1 MKLFGLTNVSIED
14 KSDYRFEEL
23 NESKFIK
30 NVIDELRGILQ
41 GKFDDFEF
49 FIYSN
54 HRVNKRNPDSGT
66 DIMPPSGDYKSSK
79 KKILLYFS
87 DERGLDPSC
96 FSDKYFAVFKSYIG
110 MKAKAKNVFPLAL
123 GYVNAVPEFPNKPIN
138 KRKYN
143 VFFRGNLNMNRIDF
157 YRIFSKW
164 GFILPSEKI
173 LTHDYYRKFLL
184 KLGSDFSSFFSN
196 SIVIF
201 NNGFK
206 AGFSPEKYGEVLA
219 DSKIVLCPK
228 GYFMT
233 ECFRHFE
240 AMRAG
245 CVIIS
250 EPLPDTPFYANS
262 PLIQVNNWEKGCD
275 IAQELLKD
283 EAKLEEIHRK
293 TLAWWEEKCS
303 EHATA
308 QYIVAKIEELER
320 I

>member
-1 MKLFGLTNVSIED
+1 
-14 KSDYRFEEL
+14 
-23 NESKFIK
+23 
-30 NVIDELRGILQ
+30 
-41 GKFDDFEF
+41 
-49 FIYSN
+49 
-54 HRVNKRNPDSGT
+54 
-66 DIMPPSGDYKSSK
+66 
-79 KKILLYFS
+79 
-87 DERGLDPSC
+87 
-96 FSDKYFAVFKSYIG
+96 
-110 MKAKAKNVFPLAL
+110 
-123 GYVNAVPEFPNKPIN
+123 
-138 KRKYN
+138 
-143 VFFRGNLNMNRIDF
+143 
-157 YRIFSKW
+157 
-164 GFILPSEKI
+164 
-173 LTHDYYRKFLL
+173 
-184 KLGSDFSSFFSN
+184 
-196 SIVIF
+196 
-201 NNGFK
+201 
-206 AGFSPEKYGEVLA
+206 
-219 DSKIVLCPK
+219 
-228 GYFMT
+228 MT